1 MIDEGIRGNSSIAF
15 GLPPISGVLQSRT
28 PRDSR
33 KIPQEDKSSPYYSS
47 NNRQRLVGQVSSRGR
62 GSGFVPSERNY
73 SVFRSG
79 REFNKQGAGFFLTSG
94 SSATPPPVSAGNS
107 SEKWKTTV
115 QRPYFFSSF
124 RTFPIIRRTYY
135 LDPRP
140 RFVCI
145 ILWKCASYLR
155 ESCFFSR
162 CTPEISSPDEASKRW
177 EAKKW
182 SRNNRYTRNYQSFS
196 SFSIVRSIV
205 TRAFVRM
212 LKCVQKSTLID
223 RRCQDSKS
231 SGIDRVV
238 QRPDRL
244 IERRPSDKRKRK
256 ITEAKGLTMRRRRAN
271 SGIIWVNKRSR
282 SPSWLSADDF
292 RGKSTTLSRH
302 ALFATN
308 SLLVEEFSRRE
319 VKPPPSIPPSQRP
332 TPRPCLSFPLGKSR
346 WIFFNLVHLSLPP
359 CFIPSRIAL

>member
-79 REFNKQGAGFFLTSG
+79 REFNKQGAGFFLIGLLCHPS
-94 SSATPPPVSAGNS
+94 PVSAGNS

-145 ILWKCASYLR
+145 IL
-155 ESCFFSR
+155 
-162 CTPEISSPDEASKRW
+162 
-177 EAKKW
+177 
-182 SRNNRYTRNYQSFS
+182 
-196 SFSIVRSIV
+196 
-205 TRAFVRM
+205 
-212 LKCVQKSTLID
+212 
-223 RRCQDSKS
+223 
-231 SGIDRVV
+231 
-238 QRPDRL
+238 
-244 IERRPSDKRKRK
+244 
-256 ITEAKGLTMRRRRAN
+256 
-271 SGIIWVNKRSR
+271 
-282 SPSWLSADDF
+282 
-292 RGKSTTLSRH
+292 
-302 ALFATN
+302 
-308 SLLVEEFSRRE
+308 
-319 VKPPPSIPPSQRP
+319 
-332 TPRPCLSFPLGKSR
+332 
-346 WIFFNLVHLSLPP
+346 
-359 CFIPSRIAL
+359 

>member
-62 GSGFVPSERNY
+62 GSGFVPGSIGAKLFRISERAR
-73 SVFRSG
+73 VQQTRG
-79 REFNKQGAGFFLTSG
+79 RFFSYIGLLCHPS
-94 SSATPPPVSAGNS
+94 PVSAGNS
-107 SEKWKTTV
+107 SEKWKTTG

-212 LKCVQKSTLID
+212 LKCVQKSWSRVSGFKKLWDWSRCAATRSID
-223 RRCQDSKS
+223 WEET
-231 SGIDRVV
+231 
-238 QRPDRL
+238 QR
-244 IERRPSDKRKRK
+244 
-256 ITEAKGLTMRRRRAN
+256 
-271 SGIIWVNKRSR
+271 
-282 SPSWLSADDF
+282 
-292 RGKSTTLSRH
+292 
-302 ALFATN
+302 
-308 SLLVEEFSRRE
+308 
-319 VKPPPSIPPSQRP
+319 
-332 TPRPCLSFPLGKSR
+332 
-346 WIFFNLVHLSLPP
+346 
-359 CFIPSRIAL
+359 

>member
-79 REFNKQGAGFFLTSG
+79 REFNKQGAGFFLIGLLCHPS
-94 SSATPPPVSAGNS
+94 PVSAGNS
-107 SEKWKTTV
+107 SEKWKTG

-256 ITEAKGLTMRRRRAN
+256 ITEAKGLTMKRRRAN
-271 SGIIWVNKRSR
+271 SGIIWVNNVLVPRRDCRPMIFVGNPRLSRATLSSQRILFWSRNSLGERWNLLLR
-282 SPSWLSADDF
+282 SPL
-292 RGKSTTLSRH
+292 STTH
-302 ALFATN
+302 APTLF
-308 SLLVEEFSRRE
+308 EFSIRK
-319 VKPPPSIPPSQRP
+319 KP
-332 TPRPCLSFPLGKSR
+332 LDFL
-346 WIFFNLVHLSLPP
+346 
-359 CFIPSRIAL
+359 